1 MPLTPAELAANLPRA
16 VALARELRAALDPDG
31 DGGRRLTRAERR
43 RLVRVLGE
51 ILLAVGVDA
60 LD

>member
-1 MPLTPAELAANLPRA
+1 MSLTPAELAANLPRA
-16 VALARELRAALDPDG
+16 LVLARELRSALDPDG

-51 ILLAVGVDA
+51 MLVALGVDA